1 MAEVAVVTGSTRGIG
16 FETALGLGLAGCM
29 VIVTGRSEQ
38 AAVAAARRLG
48 ERGVDAHGYHLEVT
62 STASVQRLADD
73 IERDH
78 GRLDV
83 LVNNA
88 GIAAEWDAPGPSRY
102 VHPEAARRTVETNVI
117 GVFHMVEAMLP
128 LLRRGDSGRIVNVS
142 SFMGSLA
149 LQSQADPAAL
159 VVPAYQASK
168 AALNSLTI
176 TLSKVLADTGI
187 TVYSVD
193 PGFVQTDFSPIN
205 RAQAP
210 LTAAQGAEPVV
221 AAAMRTID
229 AASGS
234 FVSRDG
240 VVPW

>member
-16 FETALGLGLAGCM
+16 FETALALGLSGYT
-29 VIVTGRSEQ
+29 VIVTGRSEE
-38 AAVAAARRLG
+38 AAAAAARRLG
-48 ERGVDAHGYHLEVT
+48 EQGVDAKGQELDVASFE
-62 STASVQRLADD
+62 SVQRLAA
-73 IERDH
+73 IIARDH

-88 GIAAEWDAPGPSRY
+88 GIAAEWDAPSSSHY
-102 VHPEAARRTVETNVI
+102 AHPESVRRTLETNVI
-117 GVFHMVEAMLP
+117 GVFHTVEALLP
-128 LLRRGDSGRIVNVS
+128 LLRRSDSGRIVNVS
-142 SFMGSLA
+142 SFVGSLT
-149 LQSQADPAAL
+149 LQAQADPADM

-176 TLSKVLADTGI
+176 TLSKVLADTNI
-187 TVYSVD
+187 RVFSVD

-210 LTAAQGAEPVV
+210 LTAVQGAEPVV
-221 AAAMRTID
+221 EAAMLKVD
-229 AASGS
+229 ATSGS
-234 FVSRDG
+234 FIGRDG